1 MIYDSGSIKKNIFV
15 ALHDLMHVLSLQHQ
29 DLNAQQIRNVL
40 SILHVFKKNV
50 RIHVSQS
57 LVASRLNAKSKT
69 IVLSVFVCSDT
80 KEIHILSVKNPAAK
94 VIQNVHYN
102 MLV

>member
-1 MIYDSGSIKKNIFV
+1 
-15 ALHDLMHVLSLQHQ
+15 MHVLSLQLQ
-29 DLNAQQIRNVL
+29 DPNARLIRNVH
-40 SILHVFKKNV
+40 STLHVYKKNV

-57 LVASRLNAKSKT
+57 LVVSRLNVKSKT

-80 KEIHILSVKNPAAK
+80 KEIHILSVKNPVAK

>member
-1 MIYDSGSIKKNIFV
+1 MIYDSGRIKKNVYV

-29 DLNAQQIRNVL
+29 DLNARPIRNVL

-57 LVASRLNAKSKT
+57 LVASRLNVKSKT
-69 IVLSVFVCSDT
+69 IVLSVFVCLDT
-80 KEIHILSVKNPAAK
+80 KEIRILSVKNQAAK
-94 VIQNVHYN
+94 VIRNVHYN